1 MVAHGCPKRKKLI
14 CGPEGEIVVA
24 HDLLLS
30 RALWCSFF
38 STLLLDL
45 KIWTTEKDNFVCSVI
60 IGSSVMELIF
70 PGLIIFGTFQRGWY
84 FWYVATQYTHLT
96 NTISY

>member
-1 MVAHGCPKRKKLI
+1 MTSCYPALYG
-14 CGPEGEIVVA
+14 VV
-24 HDLLLS
+24 
-30 RALWCSFF
+30 FF
-38 STLLLDL
+38 QLCLDL
-45 KIWTTEKDNFVCSVI
+45 KICTTEKDNFVCSVI